1 MKFVKLKA
9 RLINGRQLRPAALLA
24 VTLLAVV
31 VAAQGAQA
39 GFPGSNGVIA
49 YGSSLTGCSPNCVSG
64 DTEIWATSE
73 TESGWRAVRLSTNF
87 AVDEQPAVSPNGKEI
102 AFQSTRNNN
111 EFPNP
116 GRDRELYVMDAK
128 DDDGDGQ
135 GDNLRRLTDNAVP
148 DTNVAWSPDGKK
160 LAFRSTTESVE
171 IYVIDADGSVAED
184 GSELPPEIVLPRP
197 PDTVI
202 VAHPVFSPDGEW
214 IVFVGGYGRVNSS
227 VGPSGANP
235 PVTDLDL
242 FITRAD
248 GSGPVTKLTNTPAS
262 TADAPTLFPGLEYSF
277 FPGETHPDFSPD
289 GTKLAFMSN
298 RDYDGDGL
306 EDDTDI
312 YVMNVLSV
320 GLDGAVR
327 VTPESPSNVP
337 VNLTDSMIDVDPISG
352 YPVLDPSTHEPT
364 RTNERWPAW
373 SPDGTQIAVW
383 SGTGLAATLAQRPGI
398 WSVDADAQTDSARPE
413 PGAPVRIV
421 DPSINPVP
429 SWPDWGPAPTKPN

>member
-1 MKFVKLKA
+1 MKFVNLKVS
-9 RLINGRQLRPAALLA
+9 LINGRWLRPAALVA
-24 VTLLAVV
+24 VILLPLV

-39 GFPGSNGVIA
+39 GFPGANGLIA
-49 YGSSLTGCSPNCVSG
+49 YGSSPTGVLG

-73 TESGWRAVRLSTNF
+73 TESGWRAVRLTTNF

-102 AFQSTRNNN
+102 AFQSTRST
-111 EFPNP
+111 EAFPNP
-116 GRDRELYVMDAK
+116 ERDRELYVMDAK
-128 DDDGDGQ
+128 DDDGDGE
-135 GDNLRRLTDNAVP
+135 GDNLRRLTDNAAA

-160 LAFRSTTESVE
+160 LAFLSKSVD
-171 IYVIDADGSVAED
+171 IYVMDADGSVAED

-197 PDTVI
+197 PGTVQL
-202 VAHPVFSPDGEW
+202 AHPVFSPDGEW
-214 IVFVGGYGRVNSS
+214 IVFVGGYGRVNAA
-227 VGPSGANP
+227 VGPSGSDS
-235 PVTDLDL
+235 TDLDL

-248 GSGPVTKLTNTPAS
+248 GSGFDDTVEDPEVVKLTDTPTDA
-262 TADAPTLFPGLEYSF
+262 TATW

-320 GLDGAVR
+320 GLDGSVR

-352 YPVLDPSTHEPT
+352 YPVLDPITHEPT

-398 WSVDADAQTDSARPE
+398 WSVDADAQTDSAGPE

-429 SWPDWGPAPTKPN
+429 SWPDWGPAPTKPND

>member
-1 MKFVKLKA
+1 MKFVNLKGS
-9 RLINGRQLRPAALLA
+9 LINGRRLRPAALVA
-24 VTLLAVV
+24 VILLPLL

-39 GFPGSNGVIA
+39 GFPGANGLIA
-49 YGSSLTGCSPNCVSG
+49 YGSSPTGLLR

-73 TESGWRAVRLSTNF
+73 TEGGWRAVRLSTNPA

-102 AFQSTRNNN
+102 AFQSTRNNA

-116 GRDRELYVMDAK
+116 EGDRELYVMDAK

-135 GDNLRRLTDNAVP
+135 GDNLRRLTDNAVA

-160 LAFRSTTESVE
+160 LAFLNKSVE
-171 IYVIDADGSVAED
+171 IHVIDADGSVAED

-197 PDTVI
+197 PGTVI
-202 VAHPVFSPDGEW
+202 EAHPIFSPDGEW
-214 IVFVGGYGRVNSS
+214 IVFVGGYGRVNAA

-248 GSGPVTKLTNTPAS
+248 GSGFDDTDDDPGFVKLTNTPTET
-262 TADAPTLFPGLEYSF
+262 TATW

-298 RDYDGDGL
+298 RDYDGDGA

-320 GLDGAVR
+320 GPDGSVR

-352 YPVLDPSTHEPT
+352 YPVLDPITHAPT

-383 SGTGLAATLAQRPGI
+383 TGTGLAANLAQRPAI
-398 WSVDADAQTDSARPE
+398 WSIDADAQTDSSEPE
-413 PGAPVRIV
+413 PGAPIRIT

-429 SWPDWGPAPTKPN
+429 SRPDWGPAATKPNH

>member
-1 MKFVKLKA
+1 MKFVNLKVS
-9 RLINGRQLRPAALLA
+9 LINGRRLRPAALVA
-24 VTLLAVV
+24 VILLPLV

-39 GFPGSNGVIA
+39 GFPGANGLIA
-49 YGSSLTGCSPNCVSG
+49 FGSSATGFLG

-73 TESGWRAVRLSTNF
+73 TESGWSAVRLSTNPF

-102 AFQSTRNNN
+102 AFQSTRNNA

-116 GRDRELYVMDAK
+116 EGDRELYVMDAK

-135 GDNLRRLTDNAVP
+135 GDNLRRLTDNAVA

-160 LAFRSTTESVE
+160 LAFLSKSVE
-171 IYVIDADGSVAED
+171 FHVIDADGSVAED

-197 PDTVI
+197 PGTVI
-202 VAHPVFSPDGEW
+202 EAHPVFSPDGEW
-214 IVFVGGYGRVNSS
+214 IVFVGGYGRVNAS

-248 GSGPVTKLTNTPAS
+248 GSGFDDTDDDPGFVKLTDTPTEA
-262 TADAPTLFPGLEYSF
+262 TATW

-298 RDYDGDGL
+298 RDYDGDGA

-320 GLDGAVR
+320 GLDGSVR

-337 VNLTDSMIDVDPISG
+337 VNVTDSMTDVNPIT
-352 YPVLDPSTHEPT
+352 LAPT

-383 SGTGLAATLAQRPGI
+383 SGTGLAANLAQRPGI
-398 WSVDADAQTDSARPE
+398 WSVDADAQTDSTGPE
-413 PGAPVRIV
+413 PGAPVRIT

-429 SWPDWGPAPTKPN
+429 SRPDWGPAPTKPNH